1 MPLTLADCSERP
13 EETSG
18 VYIIY
23 PGGVDTI
30 YPTAVQVYCDQT
42 TDGGGWTVFL
52 RRQKQEPQLNFS
64 RTFKDYKEGF
74 GSPSGEYWL
83 GLENL
88 HRLTT
93 TKTMEMRAV
102 IVRGVNRASGRYLD
116 FKVEGGDEYT
126 LRVGGYDNVS
136 SSAFDALT
144 YHDGRQFSTID
155 RDRDSK
161 SDQAKT
167 RQRPTIDPPK
177 TQQKPRFKRCSETRC
192 RRLISPSMYSLW
204 AELLCGSGALVLPS
218 GAVGGCGQA
227 DQKPFALLKTMA
239 VLSPTAL
246 SSAILGIE
254 PYMLLGL
261 TSSIV
266 KDGIPFS
273 RPKKHMQITDGHARS
288 PPLPLSA
295 EPPLTSEPPLSS
307 ELPLSSEPPLTSEPP
322 LSSELPLS
330 SDLPLTSEPPLSSE
344 PPLISQ
350 SSTITPQQTTVPFTP
365 ADCSERPEKTSGVY
379 TIYPSGAAVQ
389 VYCDQTT
396 NGGGWT
402 VFLRRQKQ
410 EPQLNFSRTFKEYE
424 EGFGSPSGEYWLGLE
439 DLHLLT
445 TTRPQE
451 LRAVIVRGVNRTSA
465 RYLDLNGTGGA
476 EEEKLSVSCE
486 RDDTQA
492 IGGRVDAADE
502 QLRSQRASPPS
513 VLEVAC

>member
-1 MPLTLADCSERP
+1 MLVLCNCFTFCHVCFIICLHISLPSSFTSVIINHLPSSAWEGWGASAAALLPHHMPLTLADCSERP

-161 SDQAKT
+161 SGET
-167 RQRPTIDPPK
+167 E
-177 TQQKPRFKRCSETRC
+177 RC
-192 RRLISPSMYSLW
+192 
-204 AELLCGSGALVLPS
+204 
-218 GAVGGCGQA
+218 
-227 DQKPFALLKTMA
+227 
-239 VLSPTAL
+239 
-246 SSAILGIE
+246 
-254 PYMLLGL
+254 
-261 TSSIV
+261 
-266 KDGIPFS
+266 
-273 RPKKHMQITDGHARS
+273 
-288 PPLPLSA
+288 
-295 EPPLTSEPPLSS
+295 
-307 ELPLSSEPPLTSEPP
+307 
-322 LSSELPLS
+322 
-330 SDLPLTSEPPLSSE
+330 
-344 PPLISQ
+344 
-350 SSTITPQQTTVPFTP
+350 
-365 ADCSERPEKTSGVY
+365 
-379 TIYPSGAAVQ
+379 
-389 VYCDQTT
+389 
-396 NGGGWT
+396 
-402 VFLRRQKQ
+402 
-410 EPQLNFSRTFKEYE
+410 
-424 EGFGSPSGEYWLGLE
+424 
-439 DLHLLT
+439 
-445 TTRPQE
+445 
-451 LRAVIVRGVNRTSA
+451 
-465 RYLDLNGTGGA
+465 
-476 EEEKLSVSCE
+476 
-486 RDDTQA
+486 
-492 IGGRVDAADE
+492 
-502 QLRSQRASPPS
+502 
-513 VLEVAC
+513 